1 VSVVVVG
8 VGVEVVEETEEGE
21 ENEEEEEG
29 SAELD
34 GGALEVVDDA
44 LVDEEVIC
52 MRVEERIC
60 YCASVGVSDCVCRV
74 CVCACVRAKERE
86 RVCVR
91 CE

>member
-1 VSVVVVG
+1 MPIGLFSS
-8 VGVEVVEETEEGE
+8 
-21 ENEEEEEG
+21 N
-29 SAELD
+29 
-34 GGALEVVDDA
+34 
-44 LVDEEVIC
+44 VILFAKYRVC
-52 MRVEERIC
+52 TFMRVEERIC